1 MKYWG
6 PASPTH
12 KLPPSFAGNKDGE
25 GWGPW
30 TPAPRSPSGEGR
42 ARGAV
47 GRGGAGL
54 SRPAPAELMQHMDEV
69 NDELAKKISN
79 IRAQPARPFRVE
91 RSQPAA
97 PPLTHASG
105 PREVRA
111 WLEAKAFSTR

>member
-30 TPAPRSPSGEGR
+30 TPAARTPSGGGGGGEPSVR
-42 ARGAV
+42 WRGSE
-47 GRGGAGL
+47 RL
-54 SRPAPAELMQHMDEV
+54 TPAELMQHMDEV
-69 NDELAKKISN
+69 NDELVKKISN

-111 WLEAKAFSTR
+111 WLEAKAFSAR